1 LATISVVPRRPHVT
15 VSLRL
20 PPELHARV
28 TGALERERRSL
39 TQQVIYLLE
48 QWLAEDERERR
59 RLAEEQGEHRASE
72 APPDPPERGPNERR
86 GTFTSGRSP
95 GTPG

>member
-1 LATISVVPRRPHVT
+1 LATMNAVPRRPHVT

-28 TGALERERRSL
+28 TDALERERRSL

-48 QWLAEDERERR
+48 QWLVEDERERR
-59 RLAEEQGEHRASE
+59 RLAEERREHRAAE
-72 APPDPPERGPNERR
+72 APADEPEEDGGDPRPVGP
-86 GTFTSGRSP
+86 G
-95 GTPG
+95 